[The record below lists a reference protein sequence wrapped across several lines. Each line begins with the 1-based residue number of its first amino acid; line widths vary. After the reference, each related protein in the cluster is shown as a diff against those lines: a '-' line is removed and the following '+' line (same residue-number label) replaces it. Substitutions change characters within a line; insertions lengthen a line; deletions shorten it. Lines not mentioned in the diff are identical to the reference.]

1 MKKTLLPVIIA
12 SLTIALIA
20 TSCSGGDDSLQ
31 AISLLSL
38 LEAQRNKLDKASAP
52 TDVAVT
58 ASPKQ
63 NYAKVTWTS
72 SNESHNIYYSK
83 TNDHKKKKRK
93 YVLEGNTCE
102 VPLSSSGT
110 WYFWVTGYKTGKS
123 DSNYSKVASYDFT
136 YTPLT
141 APASVTAT
149 SALIDDNS
157 VKVAWT
163 STGAV
168 YYWVYWNSTN
178 DSATATRA
186 KTYASEYS
194 LYEYINL
201 PQPGTYYFWVKS
213 ADSNDA
219 DSPTSGFSAAATYT
233 YTQQ

>member
-12 SLTIALIA
+12 SLTIALLA

-31 AISLLSL
+31 AISLL
-38 LEAQRNKLDKASAP
+38 EAQRYKLDKASAP

-72 SNESHNIYYSK
+72 SNESHYIYYSK
-83 TNDHKKKKRK
+83 TNDPSTAKRK
-93 YVLEGNTCE
+93 YVLDVNTYE
-102 VPLSSSGT
+102 VPLPSSGT

-149 SALIDDNS
+149 SALIDNS